1 MYDACVS
8 TGDKADGTGKYWT
21 KVGTVFQNEKG
32 LSLKLDVMPL
42 AKPGNNGYSDIWIN
56 FFVPTPRDNGQ
67 QRAPLV
73 NPQSHPLS
81 QPPAFPNSDATIR
94 PIPNAVQGTSAPH
107 QVPAAIQSQF
117 PDAVIQQ
124 QPTDNIEF

>member
-42 AKPGNNGYSDIWIN
+42 PKPGNNGYSDVWIN

-73 NPQSHPLS
+73 NPQSHPQA
-81 QPPAFPNSDATIR
+81 QPPAFPTADPVPLPQQPQS
-94 PIPNAVQGTSAPH
+94 G

-117 PDAVIQQ
+117 PDAQLV
-124 QPTDNIEF
+124 TDPNVDDRPF

>member
-42 AKPGNNGYSDIWIN
+42 PKPGNNGYSDVWIN

-67 QRAPLV
+67 QRQSAPLI
-73 NPQSHPLS
+73 NQAQHPQA
-81 QPPAFPNSDATIR
+81 QPPAFPVTDAQ
-94 PIPNAVQGTSAPH
+94 PQQPQPG

-124 QPTDNIEF
+124 QPTDNIPF

>member
-42 AKPGNNGYSDIWIN
+42 PKPGNNGYSDVWIN

-67 QRAPLV
+67 QRPLI
-73 NPQSHPLS
+73 NPQQHPQA
-81 QPPAFPNSDATIR
+81 QPPAFPVTDAQ
-94 PIPNAVQGTSAPH
+94 PQQPQPG

-124 QPTDNIEF
+124 QPTDNIPF